1 MSTDF
6 VPDRL
11 STPHI
16 PLRSSLRDGIEILQS
31 IGPNITENVESEHY
45 FKLETASFTMAV
57 CAKDNHVASVWYDDP
72 IGRESDSGKERKIEL
87 YLMRYGA
94 LPNWELRMVNNLM
107 RYWVNARDK
116 AAMVYNLH
124 SDVIRFNQ
132 YYEEYA

>member
-6 VPDRL
+6 VPDKL
-11 STPHI
+11 NTPHI

-31 IGPNITENVESEHY
+31 IGPNITETVEHEHY

-72 IGRESDSGKERKIEL
+72 IGRESDSGKERKVEL
-87 YLMRYGA
+87 YLMRYGS
-94 LPNWELRMVNNLM
+94 LSNWELRMANNLM
-107 RYWVNARDK
+107 RYWVNACDK
-116 AAMVYNLH
+116 VAMVYNLH

-132 YYEEYA
+132 YYEECA